1 MSLEQE
7 FELIRRVPIFSTTDP
22 SMQKLLAFSSDRLTY
37 EEGQVMF
44 SAGDPPDSAYIVM
57 EGEVDITVPTPRGPL
72 LGPGVAVMHAAEVQ
86 PAAAGEGRQAGA
98 QARGVGFAHP
108 GTRDPRGLH
117 RARTPRLRGFAAG
130 RKHRKRGVADEAQHL
145 AAVLEHR
152 TGGRREVIVE
162 QPEKALLAER
172 GRQRG

>member
-72 LGPGVAVMHAAEVQ
+72 LVNTLVRNDVIGEIGIFGDVPRTATVTATSRVEALKISKELFINIIRQNPDAAIEVLRVLATRLANTTKQ
-86 PAAAGEGRQAGA
+86 LTRT
-98 QARGVGFAHP
+98 VG
-108 GTRDPRGLH
+108 GT
-117 RARTPRLRGFAAG
+117 
-130 RKHRKRGVADEAQHL
+130 K
-145 AAVLEHR
+145 
-152 TGGRREVIVE
+152 
-162 QPEKALLAER
+162 
-172 GRQRG
+172 